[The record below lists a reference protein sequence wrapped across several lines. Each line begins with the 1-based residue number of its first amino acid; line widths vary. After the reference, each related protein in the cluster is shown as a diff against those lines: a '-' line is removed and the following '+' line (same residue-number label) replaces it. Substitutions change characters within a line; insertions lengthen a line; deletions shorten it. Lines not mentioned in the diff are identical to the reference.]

1 MNKNYH
7 CDIIK
12 DLLPG
17 YIDEVLS
24 ETSTKVV
31 TEHLNECQECS
42 RIYSDM
48 KGELSIE
55 INEEEQLALDGFR
68 KIRQHTRKLK
78 IAVGIVTG
86 ILVTVILYIFLR
98 VYVFGEPLETG
109 LINATD
115 ILYDEE
121 TDSLVINGTIDSVG
135 YRISRVV
142 WEESENEMGAIN
154 VFIYGAEI
162 LPFQPNDSEFSIT
175 IPNIKGQKVYIA
187 CPDFDQ
193 REVYDWMHGH
203 YEKLDELTDEIYN
216 RLPELDRNKDVVHY
230 MYGIESVNGTDG
242 ILFWVDSVI
251 GENATYWWYGD
262 KIVTDGEFEPQNYEI
277 WISLDEPYQIYIH
290 DYKTGEYTERL

>member
-1 MNKNYH
+1 MNKSYP

-24 ETSTKVV
+24 EASINAVK
-31 TEHLNECQECS
+31 EHLDECQEC
-42 RIYSDM
+42 RRVYSDM

-55 INEEEQLALDGFR
+55 SNAEEQPALDGFK
-68 KIRQHTRKLK
+68 KIRQHTKKLK
-78 IAVGIVTG
+78 MTVGAVTG
-86 ILVTVILYIFLR
+86 VLVLFILYIFMK
-98 VYVFGEPLETG
+98 VYVIGEPLETA
-109 LINATD
+109 LINTTD

-121 TDSLVINGTIDSVG
+121 TDSLIINGTINSVG

-142 WEESENEMGAIN
+142 WKQSENEMGAVN

-162 LPFQPNDSEFSIT
+162 LPFQQNDNEFSIT

-216 RLPELDRNKDVVHY
+216 RLPELDRNRDAVY
-230 MYGIESVNGTDG
+230 YTYGIESVNGTDG
-242 ILFWVDSVI
+242 ILFLVDSVI
-251 GENATYWWYGD
+251 GENATYWWYAD
-262 KIVTDGEFEPQNYEI
+262 MLTTDGEFEPQNYEI

-290 DYKTGEYTERL
+290 DYQTGEYTERF